1 MIAPVVASIVNP
13 KAEENTPPAKAP
25 PVPEN
30 VTVCTVASLEQ
41 NGEAYVITAVG
52 AVVIVTLVVAVCKGQ
67 PLAAAIV

>member
-13 KAEENTPPAKAP
+13 SVEEKTPPVYAP
-25 PVPEN
+25 LVPEN
-30 VTVCTVASLEQ
+30 VTVCTVALLEQ